1 MKPGKPFQ
9 EIVRRLLGLVI
20 VAAVTIAIIS
30 TLHVPT
36 PGSATAAVSPA
47 PTSSPQQPAIPP
59 QEPTVEA
66 AYPAPGSSA
75 LPPAPA
81 LSTPVPPEVKILQ
94 AYSEE
99 LKGNNLSDVLRHS
112 LQTKVAIYSRIVT
125 QRAMITATVDVKVF
139 PTPQPVTDVP
149 LPTGLFEGGSSDFH
163 TWEAVIQ
170 NYWEQYVNNN
180 EHVLIY
186 AGELGSETDYPG
198 RGVVFVLRRTP
209 DKRVSSFNRYL
220 LPEGT
225 GWVRISEIK
234 GDYLVLTSKEGK
246 TFYFYV
252 PGQQLVPSLNDIVP
266 TVTPLPTAGPYPT
279 LGFPATNPPSPYLGP

>member
-1 MKPGKPFQ
+1 MNTRKPFQ
-9 EIVRRLLGLVI
+9 EMFRLLLGLMI
-20 VAAVTIAIIS
+20 VAAITIAIIS
-30 TLHVPT
+30 TLREPA
-36 PGSATAAVSPA
+36 PGSVMVAAIPS
-47 PTSSPQQPAIPP
+47 PTSSLQQPAIPP

-81 LSTPVPPEVKILQ
+81 LGTPVPPELERLQ

-99 LKGNNLSDVLRHS
+99 LKGNNLSDVLQHS

-125 QRAMITATVDVKVF
+125 QQATIKVTPVIRSF

-149 LPTGLFEGGSSDFH
+149 LPTGLVQGGSSDFH

-220 LPEGT
+220 LPQGT

-234 GDYLVLTSKEGK
+234 ADYLVLTSKEGK

-252 PGQQLVPSLNDIVP
+252 PGQQLVPDSV
-266 TVTPLPTAGPYPT
+266 
-279 LGFPATNPPSPYLGP
+279 

>member
-9 EIVRRLLGLVI
+9 VMVRLLLGLGI
-20 VAAVTIAIIS
+20 VGLATAAIIS
-30 TLHVPT
+30 TLRET
-36 PGSATAAVSPA
+36 APGSAIVA
-47 PTSSPQQPAIPP
+47 SSPLQPATPP
-59 QEPTVEA
+59 QEPTIEA
-66 AYPAPGSSA
+66 AYPAPGSSV
-75 LPPAPA
+75 LPPRPA
-81 LSTPVPPEVKILQ
+81 LGTHVPPEAEILQ
-94 AYSEE
+94 TYNKM
-99 LKGNNLSDVLRHS
+99 LKENNLGDELRHS
-112 LQTKVAIYSRIVT
+112 LQTKVAIYSRVVT
-125 QRAMITATVDVKVF
+125 QQAMIKVTPVIKSF

-149 LPTGLFEGGSSDFH
+149 LPTGLVEGGSSDFH
-163 TWEAVIQ
+163 TWEAVIL

-220 LPEGT
+220 LPQGT

-252 PGQQLVPSLNDIVP
+252 PGQQLVPSLTDIVP

-279 LGFPATNPPSPYLGP
+279 LGFPATNPPSPYPGP

>member
-1 MKPGKPFQ
+1 M
-9 EIVRRLLGLVI
+9 
-20 VAAVTIAIIS
+20 VAAIPS
-30 TLHVPT
+30 
-36 PGSATAAVSPA
+36 
-47 PTSSPQQPAIPP
+47 PTSSLQQPAIPP

-66 AYPAPGSSA
+66 AYPAPGLSA
-75 LPPAPA
+75 LPPTPA
-81 LSTPVPPEVKILQ
+81 LGTPVPPDVEILR
-94 AYSEE
+94 SFTET
-99 LKGNNLSDVLRHS
+99 LKENNMDDVMRHS

-125 QRAMITATVDVKVF
+125 QRAMITATAEIRSF
-139 PTPQPVTDVP
+139 PTPQPMTDVP

-220 LPEGT
+220 FPGGT

-234 GDYLVLTSKEGK
+234 GDFLVLTSKEGK
-246 TFYFYV
+246 TFYFYI
-252 PGQQLVPSLNDIVP
+252 PGQQLAPSLTDIVS
-266 TVTPLPTAGPYPT
+266 TVTPLPTAGPTPT
-279 LGFPATNPPSPYLGP
+279 LGLPPSNSSSPYPGP

>member
-1 MKPGKPFQ
+1 MKTGKPIQ
-9 EIVRRLLGLVI
+9 EIARLLLGMVI
-20 VAAVTIAIIS
+20 VAAITIAIIS
-30 TLHVPT
+30 TLRGPAPANV
-36 PGSATAAVSPA
+36 TAAASSS
-47 PTSSPQQPAIPP
+47 PTSSPQQPATLT
-59 QEPTVEA
+59 QEPTSEA
-66 AYPAPGSSA
+66 AYPVPVVSV

-81 LSTPVPPEVKILQ
+81 LGTHVPLEVEILR
-94 AYSEE
+94 SFTET
-99 LKGNNLSDVLRHS
+99 LKENNMDDVMRHS

-149 LPTGLFEGGSSDFH
+149 LPTGLVEGGSSDFH

-170 NYWEQYVNNN
+170 NYWAQYVNNN
-180 EHVLIY
+180 EHVLVY

-198 RGVVFVLRRTP
+198 RGVIFVLRRTP
-209 DKRVSSFNRYL
+209 DKRVRSFNRYL

-252 PGQQLVPSLNDIVP
+252 PGQQLVPSLTDIVS
-266 TVTPLPTAGPYPT
+266 TVTPLPTAGPTPT
-279 LGFPATNPPSPYLGP
+279 LGLPPSNSSSPYPRP